1 MKIEGKEKC
10 MISFTNEL
18 ELTLQIKGKRCSGQQ
33 SVHWTQGTLPR

>member
-18 ELTLQIKGKRCSGQQ
+18 ELTLQRETMQWSAVCQLDTSRA
-33 SVHWTQGTLPR
+33 LPR